1 MKVVLDTNV
10 LLISLPLHS
19 PYRPIF
25 DGLRNGDFTLVVSNE
40 ILTEYEEILSKQINP
55 EIAQNVI
62 KFILALPNLIE
73 QQIYFKWGLIS
84 IDPDD
89 NKFVDCAI
97 ASGAK
102 FIVTEDRH
110 FNSIKREDFF
120 SLEIINSDAFLEAL
134 RDGKD

>member
-102 FIVTEDRH
+102 FIVTEDKH
-110 FNSIKREDFF
+110 FNSIKQEDFF
-120 SLEIINSDAFLEAL
+120 SLEIINSDAFVKEL
-134 RDGKD
+134 RSS